1 MTKKFKTALAVEVQ
15 DLLDKLSELGNLN
28 SLVPTNVVGKKEMED
43 EKANEE
49 WTAILDRFFD
59 EVADF
64 GRDNGLNTT
73 Y

>member
-1 MTKKFKTALAVEVQ
+1 MTEKFKTALAVEVQ
-15 DLLDKLSELGNLN
+15 DLLDKLSQLGELN
-28 SLVPTNVVGKKEMED
+28 SLVPTNAEGKDEMED
-43 EKANEE
+43 DETNGE

-64 GRDNGLNTT
+64 GRDKGLNTT

>member
-1 MTKKFKTALAVEVQ
+1 MTEKFKTALAVEVQ
-15 DLLDKLSELGNLN
+15 DLLDKLSDLGNLD
-28 SLVPTNVVGKKEMED
+28 SLVPTYTEEKEERED
-43 EKANEE
+43 MRANGE